1 MHIYIY
7 IYTTI
12 KQININKSYL
22 TETWCESINPT
33 KISKV
38 GGPCFCGPIENDKN
52 ETHRRNIS
60 ALNERDDDLN
70 KSEKIYNDIQIH
82 IWFVFNFGCFY
93 WKDQLEIQTASSA
106 RSTHGGRAG
115 LCNDELIAWNA
126 IKSSAQNCQCAR
138 SHLMLFMWYWFLSN

>member
-1 MHIYIY
+1 MQK
-7 IYTTI
+7 I
-12 KQININKSYL
+12 KQLCHLKGPSDLSQGYISKKKSLMAYSTLFPDAIYSRSPININKSYL

-82 IWFVFNFGCFY
+82 IWFVFNFGCFFEKIS
-93 WKDQLEIQTASSA
+93 WRFKLHHRQEA
-106 RSTHGGRAG
+106 RMVGVLAYVMM
-115 LCNDELIAWNA
+115 N
-126 IKSSAQNCQCAR
+126 
-138 SHLMLFMWYWFLSN
+138 